1 MRALATPGTPA
12 TPQPAT
18 DAQSPNYRPGDRRDL
33 DRLIGT
39 QR

>member
-1 MRALATPGTPA
+1 MRALATPAQAGPA
-12 TPQPAT
+12 KP
-18 DAQSPNYRPGDRRDL
+18 DAAPNYRPVERRDL